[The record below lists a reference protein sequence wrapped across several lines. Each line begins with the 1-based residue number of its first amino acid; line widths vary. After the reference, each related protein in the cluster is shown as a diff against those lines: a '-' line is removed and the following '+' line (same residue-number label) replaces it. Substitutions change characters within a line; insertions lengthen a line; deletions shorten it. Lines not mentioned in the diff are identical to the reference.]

1 MATDISQKRKKKN
14 YKKRRRRK
22 VLPIFISKTK
32 FERTKNKTKE
42 KEKFD
47 PKNTRFK
54 TNVIEHGLLA
64 KLKKYF
70 VARRGLVSEVWIGL
84 KIIKKKIRE
93 LIINHSRPPDK
104 ITSKY
109 VSRKPQL
116 FS

>member
-1 MATDISQKRKKKN
+1 MATDISQKRKKN

-64 KLKKYF
+64 KLKNTLWR
-70 VARRGLVSEVWIGL
+70 VV
-84 KIIKKKIRE
+84 
-93 LIINHSRPPDK
+93 D
-104 ITSKY
+104 
-109 VSRKPQL
+109 
-116 FS
+116 